1 MDKTTI
7 LRYVGNALLIT
18 GYYILL
24 WGDEKLGLII
34 KLIAGVLLLPSFV
47 YFKMWDSVTIC
58 GFYAFLEITR
68 LIHLS
73 ATDGR

>member
-24 WGDEKLGLII
+24 WGDERLGLII
-34 KLIAGVLLLPSFV
+34 KLIAGILLLPSFV

-58 GFYAFLEITR
+58 GFYAFIEITR
-68 LIHLS
+68 LIHLF

>member
-24 WGDEKLGLII
+24 WGDERLGLII

-58 GFYAFLEITR
+58 GFYAFIEIAR